1 MLNTLTQKY
10 QAQKATN
17 SDELNLRLHRALSWL
32 KHADN
37 SDDLDMKFISLWIGF
52 NVVYAKEFVGLNSPD
67 RQRFVAFLND
77 ICQLDK
83 DKRIYEL
90 IWQKFPPKHSGHA

>member
-37 SDDLDMKFISLWIGF
+37 SDDLDMKFII
-52 NVVYAKEFVGLNSPD
+52 N
-67 RQRFVAFLND
+67 
-77 ICQLDK
+77 
-83 DKRIYEL
+83 
-90 IWQKFPPKHSGHA
+90 